1 MTLLNSFRL
10 GRPQCWLGW
19 FAAGCCC
26 ISVLA
31 LGAETKTDP
40 KADAKSDPKAV
51 AKPTLPMSFDFPPFA
66 FVDDIKV
73 GKDPFYPKSE
83 RRSPPKPK
91 VTDTGTPI
99 QPGEP
104 PPPPPPKPKASA
116 SLTLKG
122 MLGTKAKRL
131 VMIST
136 PSGSYEFVGTK
147 PQMVDTPEGR
157 VKVQCVE
164 FRSGAVLVS
173 VEGEAEPVLL
183 KLSDN

>member
-1 MTLLNSFRL
+1 MTPLTSFRL
-10 GRPQCWLGW
+10 GRPQHWLGL

-26 ISVLA
+26 ISLLA
-31 LGAETKTDP
+31 LGADT
-40 KADAKSDPKAV
+40 KADAKADPKAA
-51 AKPTLPMSFDFPPFA
+51 AKPSKPALPTSFEFA
-66 FVDDIKV
+66 KFTFVDDIKV
-73 GKDPFYPKSE
+73 GKDPFYPASE

-99 QPGEP
+99 KPGDL

-147 PQMVDTPEGR
+147 PQMVETPEGR

-164 FRSGAVLVS
+164 FRSGAVLIS
-173 VEGEAEPVLL
+173 VEGETEPVLL